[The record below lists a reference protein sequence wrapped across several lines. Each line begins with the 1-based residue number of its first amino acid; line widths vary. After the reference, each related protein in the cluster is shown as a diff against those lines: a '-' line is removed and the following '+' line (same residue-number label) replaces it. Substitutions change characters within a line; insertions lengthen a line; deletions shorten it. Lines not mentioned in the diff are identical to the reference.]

1 MNVSLPKRSG
11 TKAITY
17 RVINVAVAFTW
28 FSVVM
33 GIEIGGI
40 IALIDAAVSTLI
52 YYLHERAWAK
62 SKWGQS
68 VE

>member
-28 FSVVM
+28 FSVAM
-33 GIEIGGI
+33 GIEIGGT
-40 IALIDAAVSTLI
+40 IALLDAVISTGI
-52 YYLHERAWAK
+52 YYLHERVWAR
-62 SKWGQS
+62 SKWGQG
-68 VE
+68 